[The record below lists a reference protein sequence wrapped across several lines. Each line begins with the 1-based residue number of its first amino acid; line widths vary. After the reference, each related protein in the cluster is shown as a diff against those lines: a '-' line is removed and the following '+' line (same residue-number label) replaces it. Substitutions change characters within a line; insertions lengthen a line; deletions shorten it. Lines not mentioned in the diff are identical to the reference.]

1 MKHRI
6 FTTLTIGL
14 LIVVNLSGQSARNKA
29 QALNALM
36 MGNQRFVNGLTDQS
50 ARQYP
55 HLDRAR
61 LLENASSGQ
70 YPFATVIGCSDSRVP
85 IEIIF
90 DAGIGDIFPI
100 RVAGNVSDVD
110 EIGSIEYGVGHVN
123 TPVMLVLGHTG
134 CGAVTAVVENAD
146 VHGNIPLLVDNII
159 PAVASARSKYPRARG
174 AALINYAVEENVW
187 QSIADLINNSAE
199 TAHLVSSGALAVLGG
214 VYHLETGEVE
224 WLGEHPAQ
232 ASLIASTGG
241 SGRATAATTS
251 HAPAQTASHAP
262 AQTASHSAAADTRN
276 RNNRSTQS
284 ASSTRARGETAHAS
298 AATEGSISMDL
309 IMIIGMVLLGVAG
322 LFFVL
327 TKTAWKMDNL
337 RIRYKIMTLSGSI
350 AVVFSVALF
359 YSSAK
364 IASMGDGFRE
374 VEEVYIPL
382 TGIMSKIEAHMFEQE
397 ISLLQVVIAERDHD
411 ERAMLEHE
419 EEFEHLA
426 TQVKTEILEA
436 ERIVEEGE
444 QYAQDKADLA
454 WMEETLEHLKVIDK
468 EHDDFDRG
476 GLEIFALIAAGNTRE
491 ASVLEAKVEEEGLQ
505 LAVEIEVFLDS
516 VEVRTAELSAHLSAE
531 EKAALTAVIILTIV
545 AVLLATF
552 LTLFISNGIGRS
564 LINMIQMLTEIEQG
578 EGDLTKRVNIATK
591 DEIGQMGHLFDSFM
605 GKMQALIK
613 SIAERSDQVSSAST
627 QISSASE
634 ELAAGA
640 EEQQAQLSE
649 VATTMEQM
657 SAMILESSK
666 NAEETR
672 ENAQGTGATANQGRN
687 VVSKTVSGFETMAKS
702 VEQAAGQIQELSRRS
717 EEIGNVIQ
725 VIDDIADQTNLLALN
740 ANIEAARA
748 GDAGRGFAVVADEV
762 RKLAERTVTATGEIG
777 KMIESIQNDIKT
789 VVGSM
794 TNIQSQSQEGLELVS
809 ESDKSLSNIS
819 SSIET
824 VISAVEQI
832 AASANEQSSGAEEIS
847 KNIEGVTTVAKES
860 ASSAQEMASSAEQLN
875 REVEGLN
882 ELIGQFKVEAD

>member
-1 MKHRI
+1 MRNRI
-6 FTTLTIGL
+6 FYTLIIGL
-14 LIVVNLSGQSARNKA
+14 LMAVNLPGQSSRNKA
-29 QALNALM
+29 QGLNALM

-61 LLENASSGQ
+61 LRENASSGQ
-70 YPFATVIGCSDSRVP
+70 YPYATIIGCSDSRVP

-146 VHGNIPLLVDNII
+146 VRGNIPPLVDNII
-159 PAVASARSKYPRARG
+159 PAVATARSKYPRARG

-199 TAHLVSSGALAVLGG
+199 TARLVSSGALAVLGG
-214 VYHLETGEVE
+214 VYHLETGAVE

-232 ASLIASTGG
+232 ESLIASSGG
-241 SGRATAATTS
+241 SGQATAAITGRRAGQSTS
-251 HAPAQTASHAP
+251 HSTPADS
-262 AQTASHSAAADTRN
+262 RI
-276 RNNRSTQS
+276 RNNRSTQI
-284 ASSTRARGETAHAS
+284 ASSTSAQRGTAHAS
-298 AATEGSISMDL
+298 TPTEGGISMDL
-309 IMIIGMVLLGVAG
+309 IMIVGLVLLGVGG

-327 TKTAWKMDNL
+327 TKTAWKLDNL
-337 RIRYKIMTLSGSI
+337 KIRYKIMTLSASI
-350 AVVFSVALF
+350 ATVFAVALF

-364 IASMGDGFRE
+364 IASMGEGFRE
-374 VEEVYIPL
+374 VEKVYIPL
-382 TGIMSKIEAHMFEQE
+382 IGVMSKIEAHMFEQE
-397 ISLLQVVIAERDHD
+397 ISLLQVVIAERDHN
-411 ERAMLEHE
+411 EQAMLEHE

-426 TQVKTEILEA
+426 AQVKEEILEA
-436 ERIVEEGE
+436 ELIVQEG
-444 QYAQDKADLA
+444 QQFAQDEADEA
-454 WMEETLEHLKVIDK
+454 WLEETLEHLKKIDR
-468 EHDDFDRG
+468 EHDEFDEG

-491 ASVLEAKVEEEGLQ
+491 ANMLEAEVAEEGLQ
-505 LAVEIEVFLDS
+505 LAMEIEVFLDS
-516 VEVRTAELSAHLSAE
+516 VEVRTEEISAHLSAE
-531 EKAALTAVIILTIV
+531 EKAALLAVIVLAIV
-545 AVLLATF
+545 AILLAIF
-552 LTLFISNGIGRS
+552 LTLFMSSAITKPIGQ
-564 LINMIQMLTEIEQG
+564 LLVGMKALG
-578 EGDLTKRVNIATK
+578 DGDLTRTVEMANK
-591 DEIGQMGHLFDSFM
+591 DEVGDMAEYLNEATDSLRATMQKIMTSSGQVQD
-605 GKMQALIK
+605 A
-613 SIAERSDQVSSAST
+613 SI

-666 NAEETR
+666 NATETR
-672 ENAQGTGATANQGRN
+672 ESAQATGGTAQEGRDT
-687 VVSKTVSGFETMAKS
+687 VTKTVTGFETMAKT

-717 EEIGNVIQ
+717 EEIGKVIQ

-762 RKLAERTVTATGEIG
+762 RKLAERTVSATAEIG
-777 KMIESIQNDIKT
+777 KMIETIQNDIQT
-789 VVGSM
+789 AVGSM
-794 TNIQSQSQEGLELVS
+794 ENIQSQSQEGLELVN
-809 ESDKSLSNIS
+809 ESDQSLENIS

-832 AASANEQSSGAEEIS
+832 ATATNEQSSGAEEIS

-860 ASSAQEMASSAEQLN
+860 ASSAQQMASSAEQLN

-882 ELIGQFKVEAD
+882 TLIAQFKVDADK